1 MLRGGTKIIKKKK
14 NQLKEKKIKNW
25 KEKEVNSISKWNWLW
40 SIWRL

>member
-25 KEKEVNSISKWNWLW
+25 KEKEANLISKWNWLW
-40 SIWRL
+40 LIWRL

>member
-14 NQLKEKKIKNW
+14 NKLKEKKIKNW
-25 KEKEVNSISKWNWLW
+25 KEKEANPISKWNWLW